1 MSQTLKH
8 ITLVIDDYDRAIDF
22 YTNKLDFKLLE
33 DTKISDQ
40 KRWVVI
46 SPQNSNC
53 SLLLAKASNDKQ
65 KYHIGNQTG
74 GRVFFFLNTDDFER
88 DYQNLIQNNIKI
100 VREPKTESYGK
111 VLVFE
116 DIYGNLWD
124 LIQSNNDNKQQFYS
138 TAILKIKKATKIN
151 YALNEIKKF
160 REKTINETGNISF
173 DIQQSINDETLLSV
187 FECFIDEKA
196 FNDHLQ
202 SKHFQNFVA
211 LDIVTIEMAFAT
223 KKIE

>member
-1 MSQTLKH
+1 MSQSLKH
-8 ITLVIDDYDRAIDF
+8 IALIIDDYDRAIDF
-22 YTNKLDFKLLE
+22 YTNKLGFKLLE
-33 DTKISDQ
+33 DTKLSDQ
-40 KRWVVI
+40 KRWVIV

-53 SLLLAKASNDKQ
+53 SLLLAKPSNDRQ

-74 GRVFFFLNTDDFER
+74 GRVFLFLNTDNLDK
-88 DYQNLIQNNIKI
+88 DYEKLIQNNIKI

-124 LIQSNNDNKQQFYS
+124 LIESKNDKESLFFS
-138 TAILKIKKATKIN
+138 TAILKIKDSNQIP
-151 YALNEIKKF
+151 YAINEIKTF
-160 REKTINETGNISF
+160 IQKTLNEVGNISF
-173 DIQQSINDETLLSV
+173 DIHQSINDETLLSV

-202 SKHFQNFVA
+202 SKHFQDFVA
-211 LDIVTIEMAFAT
+211 LDIVTIERAFAT